1 MSSLPIDN
9 NRTRSNSKIRQMWQA
24 PIIVALITLV
34 GLIAALVGDGW
45 HDALSWA
52 ALTVPVALIAWKWAC
67 R

>member
-1 MSSLPIDN
+1 MSSLPINSD
-9 NRTRSNSKIRQMWQA
+9 RTRSNSNIRQTWQT
-24 PIIVALITLV
+24 PIIIALITLV

-52 ALTVPVALIAWKWAC
+52 ALAVPVGLIAWKWGC